1 MRVQKR
7 KSGRRQQECLKIETN
22 YVIDAV
28 QNPLCDLS
36 ADCLSHCRY
45 RCLVH
50 LKYHL
55 SQFTENHSLKLI
67 LSVTPIPHHSS
78 QTPSTSSRPPSN
90 IRSHS
95 ENPKAAHIPQPDVDA
110 LNQYLTPLLGQNPD
124 PNHAAASKFDQ
135 SSLKSC
141 DSYLGTDNDKIFQ
154 FCNYSPHNLTSRNT
168 TPTHRRTFRTHR

>member
-1 MRVQKR
+1 M
-7 KSGRRQQECLKIETN
+7 
-22 YVIDAV
+22 
-28 QNPLCDLS
+28 
-36 ADCLSHCRY
+36 
-45 RCLVH
+45 
-50 LKYHL
+50 KYHL

-135 SSLKSC
+135 PSLKNC
-141 DSYLGTDNDKIFQ
+141 DSYLGTYNDKNSSSATTRLTI
-154 FCNYSPHNLTSRNT
+154 SPHATQRQ
-168 TPTHRRTFRTHR
+168 RTAKLFAHTGEQILLPLIKYCRSPPSSHLSSFTRPHLPN